1 MSTKI
6 WEAYR
11 LKKGYDLWTVLHDI
25 RVKAERG
32 ARKKLT
38 ELYDALVVDFKKKE
52 NRLEVA
58 KFIYTDQK
66 FAQKVAR
73 EKDWGYMHAHDYILR
88 KYREQR
94 AKSERNPFDLDVALA
109 IRHKDGRF
117 YMIPYP
123 GSGFLGATLR
133 FLARHPA
140 LEDFHYQNQTDRPRH
155 ISGQA
160 WAHRARVWNWLLEDE
175 RWDDKLVL
183 DIVTAD
189 GFGRVDPWTHQVV
202 TGWKKKRRKKR
213 TEQQ

>member
-11 LKKGYDLWTVLHDI
+11 LKSGYDLWAVLHEI
-25 RVKAERG
+25 RVKAERR

-38 ELYDALVVDFKKKE
+38 ELYDALVQDFKKKE
-52 NRLEVA
+52 NRVEVA
-58 KFIYTDQK
+58 NFIYKDKK
-66 FAQKVAR
+66 FARKAAE
-73 EKDWGYMHAHDYILR
+73 EKDWGYLHAHDFVLR

-123 GSGFLGATLR
+123 GSGFLGGTLR
-133 FLARHPA
+133 FLAHHEA
-140 LEDFHYQNQTDRPRH
+140 LEDFHYQNQTDKPNH
-155 ISGQA
+155 ISTRA
-160 WAHRARVWNWLLEDE
+160 WAHRARVWNWLLDDE

-183 DIVTAD
+183 DVVTAD
-189 GFGRVDPWTHQVV
+189 GFNRVDPWMHLVLTRAR
-202 TGWKKKRRKKR
+202 KRRRKKKA
-213 TEQQ
+213 TE